1 MIGNQRKLVLITE
14 HNDRGRSSKKIADI
28 CDGSS
33 DADRQCS
40 DVSQH
45 LQQIQMTAQ
54 VPMQM
59 LHLLEQRWKLFGH
72 DLEVKVENR
81 TDVFDMKYKRC

>member
-1 MIGNQRKLVLITE
+1 M
-14 HNDRGRSSKKIADI
+14 
-28 CDGSS
+28 
-33 DADRQCS
+33 
-40 DVSQH
+40 
-45 LQQIQMTAQ
+45 IQMTAQ

-81 TDVFDMKYKRC
+81 TDVFDMKYKR